1 MKYEYDSGKD
11 KDPTYHLRVLH
22 ITQNLGVS
30 ITGLLLL
37 F

>member
-1 MKYEYDSGKD
+1 MYEYDTGKD
-11 KDPTYHLRVLH
+11 KDPTYHLRVLN
-22 ITQNLGVS
+22 ITQNLEIS